1 MKTKQKAVL
10 CRWCWFVYRRFWIVY
25 SYHNSLTLP
34 SFSSEDRDIYRPVPS
49 EIMCDDTLSI
59 EDDPC
64 NMAEDVKWRAHN
76 ELYTLMVSNEWESA
90 YDLLEDE
97 PEQAHQWQYGIEI
110 DRLDTEKPQL
120 WKRLPVH
127 NCCRFGAPIALL
139 SIVLRHNPSC
149 PPDPY
154 NGALP
159 IHLSCRYAPSLEIIQ
174 VLLCTDP
181 TCAKHQDSAGRL
193 PLHLACIKNAPA
205 AVLQTLVKAYPGS
218 VSVTDNAGKTP
229 LDYCCLDTID
239 QGVVKT
245 MKKLQRF
252 LSRVEKRK
260 RQDLQRLQSSP

>member
-1 MKTKQKAVL
+1 ME
-10 CRWCWFVYRRFWIVY
+10 
-25 SYHNSLTLP
+25 S
-34 SFSSEDRDIYRPVPS
+34 DRLVPS

-59 EDDPC
+59 EDDAY

-76 ELYTLMVSNEWESA
+76 ELYTLMVSHDWESA

-154 NGALP
+154 NGTLP
-159 IHLSCRYAPSLEIIQ
+159 IHLACRYAPSLEIIQ
-174 VLLCTDP
+174 VLLFTDP
-181 TCAKHQDSAGRL
+181 ACVKHQDYAGRL
-193 PLHLACIKNAPA
+193 PLHFACIKNAPTI
-205 AVLQTLVKAYPGS
+205 VLQTLLKAYPAS

-229 LDYCCLDTID
+229 LDYCCPDSID
-239 QGVVKT
+239 QSIAKY

-252 LSRVEKRK
+252 LSGVENRK
-260 RQDLQRLQSSP
+260 RQDLQKPKLNP